1 MEKEIYL
8 QGGTCDF
15 LIEQEFPIPLFWQ
28 VGDTKTYIAE
38 LESAGLAF
46 HAPFT
51 MGDPYFHLTVIGA
64 EVKKW
69 LTESEKSGPVKLTLK
84 IEFQ

>member
-8 QGGTCDF
+8 QVGTCDF

-28 VGDTKTYIAE
+28 VGAAKTYIAE
-38 LESAGLAF
+38 LESAGLVF
-46 HAPFT
+46 SPRT
-51 MGDPYFHLTVIGA
+51 KGDPYFQLTPMGA
-64 EVKKW
+64 EVKNW